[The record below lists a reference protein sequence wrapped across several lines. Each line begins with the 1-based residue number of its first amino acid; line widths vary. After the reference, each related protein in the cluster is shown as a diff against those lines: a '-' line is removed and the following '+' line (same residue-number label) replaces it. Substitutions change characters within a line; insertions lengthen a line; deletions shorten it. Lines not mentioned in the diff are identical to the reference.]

1 MARRWCFVFFV
12 IFVCMS
18 ESARAD
24 QLDGWRIMQISATD
38 RIAVAKSPAGAL
50 RLVREGDRLGDYIT
64 VTGFE
69 GGRMILDAPGY
80 WGRMTLFVRVV
91 DGLQQVDRREM
102 RPMTRRSVTGEAA
115 AIVAE

>member
-1 MARRWCFVFFV
+1 MKGQFWIVAFLVLLMPV
-12 IFVCMS
+12 VAVA
-18 ESARAD
+18 EV
-24 QLDGWRIMQISATD
+24 LDGWRIMQISATD
-38 RIAVAKSPAGAL
+38 GIAVAKSPAGAL